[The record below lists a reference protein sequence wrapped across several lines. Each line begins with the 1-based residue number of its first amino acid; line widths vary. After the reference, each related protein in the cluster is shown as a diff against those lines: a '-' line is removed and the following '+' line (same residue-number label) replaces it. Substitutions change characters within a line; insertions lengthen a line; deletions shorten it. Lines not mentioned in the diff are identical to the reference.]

1 MEQSQYMFIVFSVFF
16 ISIISFSLFINAIL
30 LKFATTLGI
39 RDRELPVIRW
49 SSVSKPALG
58 GISFYI
64 AYLLSIACFSMFFET
79 KILQDATVLGGL
91 AATTLAFLMGLA
103 DDAYDT
109 KPFLKFAVQLICGLL
124 LIFSGNFI
132 EIFNNDYLNYIL
144 TILWVVAIMNSINML
159 DNMDG
164 ITTVVTSGIL
174 VSCLISMVVNGN
186 FNQFDFMS
194 CLGLMASL
202 IGFLFFNW
210 HPSKMYMGDT
220 GSQFL
225 GMFLAYLG
233 VKYIWN
239 ATLFSG
245 ASDVFL
251 QISLVLIV
259 FILPIV
265 DTTTVSINRIARGQ
279 SPFKGGKDH
288 TTHHLSYM
296 GLTDSQVAFVFIGIS
311 VLSAIM
317 SFAVFKFID
326 LWLWYHTLIYI
337 GVFIFIFSTLYFI
350 SQKNKHRRG

>member
-1 MEQSQYMFIVFSVFF
+1 MEVSQYMFIVFSIFF
-16 ISIISFSLFINAIL
+16 ICIVSFSLFINAIL

-79 KILQDATVLGGL
+79 KILQDTTVLGGL

-109 KPFLKFAVQLICGLL
+109 KPFLKFSVQVVCGVI
-124 LIFSGNFI
+124 LIFSGNYI
-132 EIFNNDYLNYIL
+132 ELFGNDYVNYII
-144 TILWVVAIMNSINML
+144 TILWVVGIMNSINML

-174 VSCLISMVVNGN
+174 ISCLISMVVNGG

-194 CLGLMASL
+194 CIGLLASL
-202 IGFLFFNW
+202 LGFLFFNW

-225 GMFLAYLG
+225 GMFLAYVG

-239 ATLFSG
+239 GSLFSG
-245 ASDVFL
+245 ETDFWQ

-259 FILPIV
+259 FVLPIA
-265 DTTTVSINRIARGQ
+265 DTATVSINRIARGQ
-279 SPFKGGKDH
+279 SPFRGGKDH
-288 TTHHLSYM
+288 TTHHLSYL
-296 GLTDSQVAFVFIGIS
+296 GLTDSQVAFVFLGIS
-311 VLSAIM
+311 ALASLMAFAI
-317 SFAVFKFID
+317 FKFID
-326 LWLWYHTLIYI
+326 VWLWYHTLIYLM
-337 GVFIFIFSTLYFI
+337 VFFSIFFTLFFI
-350 SQKNKHRRG
+350 TQKNKNRR

>member
-1 MEQSQYMFIVFSVFF
+1 MEVSQYMFIVFSIFF
-16 ISIISFSLFINAIL
+16 ISIVSFSLFINAIL

-64 AYLLSIACFSMFFET
+64 AYLLSVACFSMFFET
-79 KILQDATVLGGL
+79 KILQDTTVLGGL

-109 KPFLKFAVQLICGLL
+109 KPFLKFSVQVICGVI
-124 LIFSGNFI
+124 LIFSGNYI
-132 EIFNNDYLNYIL
+132 ELFGNDYINYII
-144 TILWVVAIMNSINML
+144 TILWVVGIMNSVNML

-174 VSCLISMVVNGN
+174 VSCLISMAVNGG

-194 CLGLMASL
+194 CIGLLASL
-202 IGFLFFNW
+202 LGFLFFNW

-225 GMFLAYLG
+225 GMFLAYVG

-239 ATLFSG
+239 GSLYSG
-245 ASDVFL
+245 ETDFWQQL
-251 QISLVLIV
+251 SLVLIV
-259 FILPIV
+259 FILPIT
-265 DTTTVSINRIARGQ
+265 DTATVSINRIARGQ

-288 TTHHLSYM
+288 TTHHLSYL
-296 GLTDSQVAFVFIGIS
+296 GLSDSQVAFVFIGIS
-311 VLSAIM
+311 ALSSLMALAI
-317 SFAVFKFID
+317 FKFID
-326 LWLWYHTLIYI
+326 VWLWYHTAIYLI
-337 GVFIFIFSTLYFI
+337 VFLVISIALYLST
-350 SQKNKHRRG
+350 QKNKNKR

>member
-1 MEQSQYMFIVFSVFF
+1 MEVSQYMFIVFSIFF
-16 ISIISFSLFINAIL
+16 ICIVSFSLFINAIL

-79 KILQDATVLGGL
+79 KILQDTTVLGGL

-109 KPFLKFAVQLICGLL
+109 KPFLKFSVQVVCGII
-124 LIFSGNFI
+124 LIFSGNYI
-132 EIFNNDYLNYIL
+132 ELFGNDYVNYII
-144 TILWVVAIMNSINML
+144 TILWVVGIMNSINML

-174 VSCLISMVVNGN
+174 ISCLISMVVNGG

-194 CLGLMASL
+194 CIGLLASL
-202 IGFLFFNW
+202 LGFLFFNW

-225 GMFLAYLG
+225 GMFLAYVG

-239 ATLFSG
+239 GSLFSG
-245 ASDVFL
+245 ETDFWQ

-259 FILPIV
+259 FVLPIV
-265 DTTTVSINRIARGQ
+265 DTATVSINRIARGQ
-279 SPFKGGKDH
+279 SPFRGGKDH
-288 TTHHLSYM
+288 TTHHLSYL
-296 GLTDSQVAFVFIGIS
+296 GLTDSQVAFVFVGIS
-311 VLSAIM
+311 ALAALMAFAI
-317 SFAVFKFID
+317 FKFID
-326 LWLWYHTLIYI
+326 VWLWYHTFIYLI
-337 GVFIFIFSTLYFI
+337 VFLSIFLTLFFI
-350 SQKNKHRRG
+350 TQKNKNRR

>member
-1 MEQSQYMFIVFSVFF
+1 MEVSQYMFIVFSIFF
-16 ISIISFSLFINAIL
+16 ICIVSFSLFINAIL

-79 KILQDATVLGGL
+79 KILQDTTVLGGL

-109 KPFLKFAVQLICGLL
+109 KPFLKFSVQVVCGII
-124 LIFSGNFI
+124 LIFSGNYI
-132 EIFNNDYLNYIL
+132 ELFGNDYVNYII
-144 TILWVVAIMNSINML
+144 TILWVVGIMNSINML

-174 VSCLISMVVNGN
+174 ISCLISMVVNGG

-194 CLGLMASL
+194 CIGLLASL
-202 IGFLFFNW
+202 LGFLFFNW

-225 GMFLAYLG
+225 GMFLAYVG

-239 ATLFSG
+239 GSLFSG
-245 ASDVFL
+245 ETDFWQ

-259 FILPIV
+259 FVLPIA
-265 DTTTVSINRIARGQ
+265 DTATVSINRIARGQ
-279 SPFKGGKDH
+279 SPFRGGKDH
-288 TTHHLSYM
+288 TTHHL
-296 GLTDSQVAFVFIGIS
+296 
-311 VLSAIM
+311 
-317 SFAVFKFID
+317 
-326 LWLWYHTLIYI
+326 
-337 GVFIFIFSTLYFI
+337 
-350 SQKNKHRRG
+350 